1 MFFFHLVQFTSF
13 KFGSTSFRKLTSIGL
28 RLDEQKNKKPLHI
41 VTKDMLKIMISYI
54 YDNMP

>member
-28 RLDEQKNKKPLHI
+28 RLEKQKTLAHCNKRYAENNDIIHL
-41 VTKDMLKIMISYI
+41 
-54 YDNMP
+54 